1 MSQQDMYIHT
11 LVILLRGYRSIMQF
25 LCIKSHWFQ
34 LLNEFLWLNETW
46 CTCWSDAFWLLFEYF
61 MNKWRHINSL
71 IMVFWSHYL
80 KWCILIHLYVC
91 MWPLIVHSCCFNLPI
106 SLHFEKDTVLM
117 VLSSKLQVYFVF
129 YWYAYLRDKIED
141 KFLYK
146 VI

>member
-91 MWPLIVHSCCFNLPI
+91 MWPLIVHSCCFNLP
-106 SLHFEKDTVLM
+106 L
-117 VLSSKLQVYFVF
+117 VYTLKRIQCWWFWVQNF
-129 YWYAYLRDKIED
+129 
-141 KFLYK
+141 KFILCFTGMHIWEIK
-146 VI
+146 